1 MVLFGNMICYKKLF
15 PQEKELIALV
25 DYSNDVIK
33 DSLIVLKAF
42 GQQLHGVR
50 VDTSKNMIDHMFDN
64 EKNRDQ
70 YKGVCV
76 EQIKRLRK
84 ALDENGG
91 KHVKIIV
98 SSGFTPEKIAHFEAS
113 KAPVD
118 AYGVGDYILKI
129 NHQSI
134 TLKIVLI
141 TIFKTLMI
149 FLKMKILKECSN
161 GKKFFI
167 INY

>member
-1 MVLFGNMICYKKLF
+1 
-15 PQEKELIALV
+15 
-25 DYSNDVIK
+25 
-33 DSLIVLKAF
+33 
-42 GQQLHGVR
+42 
-50 VDTSKNMIDHMFDN
+50 MFDN

-76 EQIKRLRK
+76 EQIKRLRL
-84 ALDENGG
+84 ALDKNGG

-129 NHQSI
+129 NHQYTCDAVKI
-134 TLKIVLI
+134 NHQLEAKEGRKYNHNENLKLYQR
-141 TIFKTLMI
+141 
-149 FLKMKILKECSN
+149 
-161 GKKFFI
+161 KK
-167 INY
+167 